1 MKNYLLK
8 RTKQIPCA
16 CLRNRL
22 LTHVKSMFDESKVD
36 FLPCMGYSA
45 HVSVVV
51 GAFRFVRYFI
61 FLSKFGMLKKY
72 YIMFLRGTT
81 SIPKDKV
88 YILIENQSIQS
99 LGEDIHTNINI

>member
-1 MKNYLLK
+1 MYPSSLVPSDLCD
-8 RTKQIPCA
+8 I
-16 CLRNRL
+16 L
-22 LTHVKSMFDESKVD
+22 
-36 FLPCMGYSA
+36 Y
-45 HVSVVV
+45 
-51 GAFRFVRYFI
+51 

-88 YILIENQSIQS
+88 YILVENQSIQS